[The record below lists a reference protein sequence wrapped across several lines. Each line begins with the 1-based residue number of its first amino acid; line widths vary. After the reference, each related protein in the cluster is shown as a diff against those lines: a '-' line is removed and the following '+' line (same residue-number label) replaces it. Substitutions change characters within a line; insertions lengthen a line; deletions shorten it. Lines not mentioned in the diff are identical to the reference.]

1 MSNYIAMVSL
11 SFASQQG
18 ERFNQPLDNPLVNPN
33 ASFTKSSCTT
43 LISQRRT
50 ARCSKLAPDF
60 LQRQKSIGFLP
71 NELNKWRLILLVP
84 PFCPQLDIIFSFF
97 HILLWICGLKHGFVD
112 AMACHRNILFHEVFE
127 AKGFVN
133 HCPQAFLD
141 CNIEKHSTSTAHH
154 RLTHRMSW

>member
-11 SFASQQG
+11 SFALQQG
-18 ERFNQPLDNPLVNPN
+18 ERFNQPSDNPLVNPN

-71 NELNKWRLILLVP
+71 NELNKWRLMLLFL

-97 HILLWICGLKHGFVD
+97 HILLWICSLKHRFVD
-112 AMACHRNILFHEVFE
+112 AMACHGNMAEWCSIFQHLFTSFMKFSRR
-127 AKGFVN
+127 KGLWITVLGLF
-133 HCPQAFLD
+133 
-141 CNIEKHSTSTAHH
+141 
-154 RLTHRMSW
+154 

>member
-1 MSNYIAMVSL
+1 MSTLLWFPCLLLRNKVKDSIN
-11 SFASQQG
+11 
-18 ERFNQPLDNPLVNPN
+18 RRTIPLFFPN

-71 NELNKWRLILLVP
+71 NELNKRRLMLLFL

-112 AMACHRNILFHEVFE
+112 AMACHGNMAEWCSIFQHLFTSFMKFSRR
-127 AKGFVN
+127 KGLWITV
-133 HCPQAFLD
+133 L
-141 CNIEKHSTSTAHH
+141 
-154 RLTHRMSW
+154 RLF